1 MSMIPHVDIVRA
13 GWVSSDII
21 VTTSVTRPEQQTY
34 SNVNVKRDPKTQSAT
49 GDRANLTTD
58 TAMSVSGPISNIS
71 KAALD
76 QTTRLCYH
84 NLCHEKFGLEA

>member
-1 MSMIPHVDIVRA
+1 MPMIPHVDIAWA

-21 VTTSVTRPEQQTY
+21 VTTSVTRPQQQTY
-34 SNVNVKRDPKTQSAT
+34 SNVNVKRDPKTQRAI
-49 GDRANLTTD
+49 GDRANLTTE

-76 QTTRLCYH
+76 QTTGLCYH

>member
-1 MSMIPHVDIVRA
+1 MPMIPHVDIARA
-13 GWVSSDII
+13 GWVSYDII
-21 VTTSVTRPEQQTY
+21 VTTSASRPEKQTY

-58 TAMSVSGPISNIS
+58 TAVSVCGPISNIS

-76 QTTRLCYH
+76 QTTGLCYH
-84 NLCHEKFGLEA
+84 NLCHEKFGPEA